1 MYLNTLYNIDGSR
14 KKKKRVGR
22 GIGSGKGKTCGS
34 GVKGQK
40 ARAGVAIKGF
50 EGGQMPL
57 IFRLPKRGFHCI
69 STEKYLPI
77 NLSVIKDL
85 VNSQLI
91 EKGARVDAELLVKL
105 GVIKNLNTKVKLLG
119 NDTLSAQL
127 TFEFDAYSKS
137 AKEALEKSG
146 CNIL

>member
-1 MYLNTLYNIDGSR
+1 MYLNTLYNLDGSR

-105 GVIKNLNTKVKLLG
+105 GIIKNTNNKVKLLG
-119 NDTLSAQL
+119 SETLSAQL
-127 TFEFDAYSKS
+127 TFELDAYSKT